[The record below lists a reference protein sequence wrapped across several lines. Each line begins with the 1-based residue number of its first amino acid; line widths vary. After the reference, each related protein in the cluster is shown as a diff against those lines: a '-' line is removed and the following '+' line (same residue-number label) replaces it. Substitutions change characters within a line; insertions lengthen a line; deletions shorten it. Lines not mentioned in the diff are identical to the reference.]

1 MGPVGRILSPIS
13 ALGYNRPGTPESRAE
28 DKVRARNANTSIP
41 GYVAQRPGTS
51 TLTGG
56 LDPNVGQKL

>member
-1 MGPVGRILSPIS
+1 MGPASFLSPV
-13 ALGYNRPGTPESRAE
+13 LGFGYNKPGTPESRAE

-41 GYVAQRPGTS
+41 NYVAQRPGTS